1 MSAADAPAAPDN
13 TAAGAQ
19 PYIVCDN
26 LVKIYKTE
34 DLEVVALQGLD
45 LVVQRGEIMAIIG
58 NSGSGKSS
66 LLNVLGGLDR
76 PTAGQCRVGD
86 LDILQASESD
96 LVDYKRYQVGFVWQQ
111 SSRNLVPYLTA
122 FENVRLP
129 MLFGN
134 MRKASQ
140 RARALLTSV
149 GLEDRMHHKLS
160 QLSGGQQQRVAI
172 AIALAN
178 DPDLLLA
185 DEPTGEVDTQ
195 TAGQIYDIL
204 RYLNRE
210 RGLTIIIVSHDRN
223 IARQVDRVV
232 AIRDGR
238 TSTETVRRVSVH
250 EDGDDHTHDEFV
262 IVDDTGRLQVPSE
275 MLEQLS
281 IRGRAVV
288 DMEGDRI
295 VIRSSSSSIST
306 VEPTRTDGAEAP
318 AGREAPRISRV
329 EAHLDR
335 TLSAPRPDDESPRP
349 DDEAPRPD
357 DGPPRRPAARPSSG
371 ATDAADA
378 AAPPDSAAPRIVPT
392 EQRVVPA
399 APSDARG
406 DREAPNAPRRARL
419 SAGRPRP
426 AAPDVPAEHLPFA
439 PPRRESGDD

>member
-1 MSAADAPAAPDN
+1 MSAAQAPERTN
-13 TAAGAQ
+13 GSR
-19 PYIVCDN
+19 PYIECDN

-45 LVVQRGEIMAIIG
+45 LAVQRGEMMAIIG

-96 LVDYKRYQVGFVWQQ
+96 LVDYKRHHVGFVWQQ

-134 MRKASQ
+134 MRKASDRSRSLL
-140 RARALLTSV
+140 RAV
-149 GLEDRMHHKLS
+149 GLEDRMHHRLS

-172 AIALAN
+172 AISLAN

-223 IARQVDRVV
+223 IARQVERVV

-250 EDGDDHTHDEFV
+250 EDGEDHTHDEFV
-262 IVDDTGRLQVPSE
+262 IVDDTGRLQVPQE
-275 MLEQLS
+275 MLDQLS
-281 IRGRAVV
+281 IRGRAFV
-288 DMEGDRI
+288 DVEGDGI
-295 VIRSSSSSIST
+295 VIRPGTSGIST
-306 VEPTRTDGAEAP
+306 VASSRSAAAGETESDEPTEAQPPDEPIIP
-318 AGREAPRISRV
+318 ARV
-329 EAHLDR
+329 ELA
-335 TLSAPRPDDESPRP
+335 APVIPSRHRPIRRQPKPTPPKRESPK
-349 DDEAPRPD
+349 
-357 DGPPRRPAARPSSG
+357 
-371 ATDAADA
+371 
-378 AAPPDSAAPRIVPT
+378 
-392 EQRVVPA
+392 
-399 APSDARG
+399 
-406 DREAPNAPRRARL
+406 RAR
-419 SAGRPRP
+419 RE
-426 AAPDVPAEHLPFA
+426 DVPDEHRPFA
-439 PPRRESGDD
+439 PPGGAPRDD